1 MNDVMEDPPA
11 DDGRGKATLLFTV
24 LITLSALPTNGC
36 AWNRPV
42 KPTQSL
48 SNLTAPKLNQETSDE
63 NMLKKILGIAPKLE
77 SDGSYSPSKLAL
89 KLATVDK
96 TDFENVQYTKYQG
109 SKSKIL
115 VIFTEQKNM
124 EMENGKLF
132 STGNHPVEA
141 LLPMLHLRNAGFDF
155 EIVTPTGK
163 PVVFEMWAFPEN
175 DEHVRAIYDE
185 HKSRFENPGK
195 LSDFVGKSLDDVAKY
210 AAVFVPGG
218 HGAMLGIPE
227 DANVGKVL
235 NWAHDNDLFTIT
247 LCHGP
252 GSLLSTT
259 LNGKKFLYEGY
270 KMAVF
275 PDSVDKQTPMV
286 GYLPG
291 KMPRGLSE
299 KLKSLGAE
307 VVNKKSDK
315 TVCLDRRLI
324 TGASPLASN
333 ELGKLAA
340 NTLLKEL
347 K

>member
-1 MNDVMEDPPA
+1 MF
-11 DDGRGKATLLFTV
+11 KKLF
-24 LITLSALPTNGC
+24 
-36 AWNRPV
+36 
-42 KPTQSL
+42 
-48 SNLTAPKLNQETSDE
+48 
-63 NMLKKILGIAPKLE
+63 GIAPTLE

-89 KLATVDK
+89 KLATSST
-96 TDFENVQYTKYQG
+96 TDFENISYTKYEG

-124 EMENGKLF
+124 KMQNGKLF

-141 LLPMLHLRNAGFDF
+141 LVPMLHLKNAGFEFD
-155 EIVTPTGK
+155 IVTPTGK
-163 PVVFEMWAFPEN
+163 PVVFEMWAFPEK
-175 DEHVRAIYDE
+175 DEHVKTLYNE
-185 HKSRFENPGK
+185 YKENFEQP
-195 LSDFVGKSLDDVAKY
+195 KSLNNFVEDSLTEVNSY

-227 DANVGKVL
+227 NENVGKVL
-235 NWAHDNDLFTIT
+235 NWAHENDLFTVS

-252 GSLLSTT
+252 GALLATSL
-259 LNGKKFLYEGY
+259 NDQNFLYDGY

-275 PDSVDKQTPMV
+275 PDSVDKMTPKI

-291 KMPRGLSE
+291 LMPIGLSE
-299 KLKSLGAE
+299 KLKSLGAII
-307 VVNKKSDK
+307 VNTKSDK
-315 TVCLDRRLI
+315 TVCLDRKLI

-340 NTLLKEL
+340 ETLLKGL